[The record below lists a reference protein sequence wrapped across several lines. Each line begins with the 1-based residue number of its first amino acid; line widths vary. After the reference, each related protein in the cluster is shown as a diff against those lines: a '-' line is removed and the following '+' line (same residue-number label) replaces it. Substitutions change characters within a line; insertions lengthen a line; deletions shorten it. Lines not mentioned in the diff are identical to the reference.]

1 MQRLFRLLLVL
12 SVVGWLCAAPVGAT
26 SAQSQVTL
34 TVSVVDQGDVSVGNA
49 EITASWDGGETTAT
63 TASNGRA
70 FVDVPAGEDVTIEV
84 DHEDFVRNE
93 PVEVEDASEQD
104 VTVQVALKG
113 NSIVTVE
120 NADGESLADATV
132 QFRQDGTTV
141 LEGETN
147 ESGVFETGVIE
158 QGYYDVHA
166 VKPGFLR
173 EKADYRVGIDTEHS
187 FELERGS
194 VYLDVT
200 VVDDH
205 FDPPRTLEEA
215 RVRLSDSEGEY
226 GTFRLTGG
234 SSSHSVDVNNRY
246 TLTVLKDGYVEE
258 TTRVSVRESDRTVE
272 AATQRLPNLTV
283 QRQNTRV
290 VVGEETR
297 LTVVNA
303 YGEPVEGAEIRS
315 DGRTVAETDSNGQAF
330 VTVDA
335 AGTQEFSAVAGDAD
349 SEPVTVEGVDPDGD
363 GGGETTE
370 AASPEGTEAE
380 LPGFGAIAAVLGV
393 LGAVLLATRR

>member
-1 MQRLFRLLLVL
+1 MQRVFRLLLLV
-12 SVVGWLCAAPVGAT
+12 SVVGWLCIAPAGAATAG
-26 SAQSQVTL
+26 SQVTL
-34 TVSVVDQGDVSVGNA
+34 TVSVVDQGDVAVGGA
-49 EITASWDGGETTAT
+49 DITASWDGGEATAT

-70 FVDVPAGEDVTIEV
+70 FVDVPAGADVTV
-84 DHEDFVRNE
+84 DVEHEDFVRNE
-93 PVEVEDASEQD
+93 PIEVDDATEQD
-104 VTVQVALKG
+104 VTVRVALKG

-120 NADGESLADATV
+120 ETDGEPLADATV
-132 QFRQDGTTV
+132 QFRQDGETV

-147 ESGVFETGVIE
+147 DSGVVETGVVE
-158 QGYYDVHA
+158 QGYYEVHA
-166 VKPGFLR
+166 VKPGYLR
-173 EKADYRVGIDTEHS
+173 ETTRYRVGLDTEQS

-205 FDPPRTLEEA
+205 FDPPRALEEA

-258 TTRVSVRESDRTVE
+258 TTRVTVRESDRAVE

-283 QRQNTRV
+283 ERQNSRV
-290 VVGEETR
+290 VVGEATR

-303 YGEPVEGAEIRS
+303 YGEPVEGAEILYQ
-315 DGRTVAETDSNGQAF
+315 GETVAETDGDGEAV
-330 VTVDA
+330 VTIEA
-335 AGTQEFSAVAGDAD
+335 AGAQEFSAVTGDAD
-349 SEPVTVEGVDPDGD
+349 SAPVTIEGITPGADDAGTEEPKPT
-363 GGGETTE
+363 ETE
-370 AASPEGTEAE
+370 AD
-380 LPGFGAIAAVLGV
+380 LPGFGPAAAVLGV
-393 LGAVLLATRR
+393 FGAVLLASRR

>member
-1 MQRLFRLLLVL
+1 MQRVFRLLFLV
-12 SVVGWLCAAPVGAT
+12 SVVGWLCVAPAGAT
-26 SAQSQVTL
+26 AGQSQVTL
-34 TVSVVDQGDVSVGNA
+34 TVSVVDQGDVAVGDA
-49 EITASWDGGETTAT
+49 DITASWDGGEATAT

-70 FVDVPAGEDVTIEV
+70 FVDVPAGEDVTV
-84 DHEDFVRNE
+84 DVEHEDFVRNQ
-93 PVEVEDASEQD
+93 PVEVEDATEQD

-120 NADGESLADATV
+120 ETDGDRLADATV
-132 QFRQDGTTV
+132 QFRQDGETV
-141 LEGETN
+141 LEGKTN
-147 ESGVFETGVIE
+147 DSGVFETGVIE
-158 QGYYDVHA
+158 QGRYDVHA
-166 VKPGFLR
+166 VKPGYLR
-173 EKADYRVGIDTEHS
+173 ETARYRVGLDTEQS

-205 FDPPRTLEEA
+205 FDPPRALEEA

-258 TTRVSVRESDRTVE
+258 TTRVTVRERDRAVE

-283 QRQNTRV
+283 ERQNSRV
-290 VVGEETR
+290 VVGERTR

-303 YGEPVEGAEIRS
+303 YGEPVEGAEIRYQ
-315 DGRTVAETDSNGQAF
+315 GETVAETDANGEAV
-330 VTVDA
+330 VTVEA
-335 AGTQEFSAVAGDAD
+335 AGAQEFSAVTGDAD
-349 SEPVTVEGVDPDGD
+349 SEPVTIEGINPGADADDERTEEPEPVE
-363 GGGETTE
+363 TE
-370 AASPEGTEAE
+370 AD
-380 LPGFGAIAAVLGV
+380 LPGFGPFVAVLGV
-393 LGAVLLATRR
+393 LGAVLLAARR